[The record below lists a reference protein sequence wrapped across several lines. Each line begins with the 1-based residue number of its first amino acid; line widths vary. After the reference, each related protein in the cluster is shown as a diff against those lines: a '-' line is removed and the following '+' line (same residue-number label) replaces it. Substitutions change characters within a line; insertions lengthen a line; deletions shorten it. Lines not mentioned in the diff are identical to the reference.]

1 MNATSDAFLRDNAA
15 GTESFVSYQGICDL
29 VGQAVGKP
37 ARTQGYDPKD
47 FELPKVRITMLVRA
61 SETLVPCRAV
71 VLMLSNSA
79 VVPSN
84 ADA

>member
-1 MNATSDAFLRDNAA
+1 M
-15 GTESFVSYQGICDL
+15 SYQGICDL

-71 VLMLSNSA
+71 VLVLMLSNSA
-79 VVPSN
+79 AVPSN